1 MTEKEFR
8 KLSRAQ
14 YLEMMVEQGREI
26 KRLKEEL
33 ELARKEI
40 EEKEIKIQEAGSIA
54 DAALALNDVF
64 GSAQKAADQYIES
77 IRIQKEKYEEKLC
90 NAEKIIIENVQLAQR
105 YLDEAKAKCGK
116 TQADTRENRI
126 QSEEKADKEIPS
138 DPQEEP
144 TKLEAE
150 QLPSEEQPV
159 DKEMI

>member
-64 GSAQKAADQYIES
+64 GSAQKAADQYVES

-90 NAEKIIIENVQLAQR
+90 NAEKVIIENVQLAQR

>member
-64 GSAQKAADQYIES
+64 SSAQKAADQYIES
-77 IRIQKEKYEEKLC
+77 IRIQKEKYEEKLR
-90 NAEKIIIENVQLAQR
+90 NAEKVIIENVQLAQR
-105 YLDEAKAKCGK
+105 YLEEAKAKCGK
-116 TQADTRENRI
+116 IQSDTKEERI
-126 QSEEKADKEIPS
+126 QPEKKANKEIVP
-138 DPQEEP
+138 DPQEET

-150 QLPSEEQPV
+150 QLPSKEQPV

>member
-1 MTEKEFR
+1 M
-8 KLSRAQ
+8 
-14 YLEMMVEQGREI
+14 LEG
-26 KRLKEEL
+26 
-33 ELARKEI
+33 EI

-64 GSAQKAADQYIES
+64 GSAQKAADQYVES

-90 NAEKIIIENVQLAQR
+90 NAEKVIIENVQLAQR

>member
-77 IRIQKEKYEEKLC
+77 IRIQKEKYEEKLR
-90 NAEKIIIENVQLAQR
+90 NAEKVIIENVQLAQR

-116 TQADTRENRI
+116 TQADTRGNRI
-126 QSEEKADKEIPS
+126 QSEGKADKEIPS